1 MKCVFD
7 SYTDLT
13 NGEDIGADETFDNFP
28 MITGRQP
35 GTLADF
41 ARRYADRFRY

>member
-13 NGEDIGADETFDNFP
+13 NGVDLRSDEVFDNFAQ
-28 MITGRQP
+28 ITG
-35 GTLADF
+35 GSSLTLADF
-41 ARRYADRFRY
+41 ARRHADSFRY